1 MGRAIQVLTFTQI
14 VEINHRLLEE
24 FGGFFAGAKNLQ
36 NPISLE
42 HLLEEIEGFIFDQEL
57 YPDIF
62 SKAALIAQR
71 IIIGHICYD
80 GNKRTGMESCRMFL
94 EINGYNM
101 VLDHEAINV
110 ALDITAHKIQFNE
123 IRTWLI
129 NKSTK
134 MN

>member
-1 MGRAIQVLTFTQI
+1 MRDP
-14 VEINHRLLEE
+14 RL
-24 FGGFFAGAKNLQ
+24 F
-36 NPISLE
+36 
-42 HLLEEIEGFIFDQEL
+42 FDQEL